1 MILVDGDINDMEK
14 VLNNLIELSFLPNS
28 IIIVGV
34 GDAKFD
40 KITLLDG

>member
-14 VLNNLIELSFLPNS
+14 VLNNLIELSFLPIS

-40 KITLLDG
+40 KMTWLDG